1 MLRREEIERFYKDL
15 EGLDLKFPVAA
26 IAKATGHSKAN
37 VSKYLSRKLEP
48 SEAFLKAFYEKVQN
62 SGKNVSPEVFVSHKE
77 GESLHLAILAIAES
91 NKGLVRANTAIAE
104 ANKILAEK
112 VPESDSSEIPLAVES
127 RFSDLLELIAELGT
141 GTRWKSKQEAL
152 AVLSKLW
159 HGKTASVS
167 KNKKD
172 DYVPLSD
179 FVLANYQQ
187 SGRLFKHQVN
197 YYGTK
202 FRELK
207 KELGLAK
214 DFTLYSIRHT
224 RAIHLSQDGADPYT
238 IMQR

>member
-62 SGKNVSPEVFVSHKE
+62 SGKNVSHGTPEVFVSHKE

-112 VPESDSSEIPLAVES
+112 VSENASIES
-127 RFSDLLELIAELGT
+127 
-141 GTRWKSKQEAL
+141 
-152 AVLSKLW
+152 
-159 HGKTASVS
+159 
-167 KNKKD
+167 
-172 DYVPLSD
+172 
-179 FVLANYQQ
+179 
-187 SGRLFKHQVN
+187 
-197 YYGTK
+197 
-202 FRELK
+202 LK
-207 KELGLAK
+207 G
-214 DFTLYSIRHT
+214 
-224 RAIHLSQDGADPYT
+224 
-238 IMQR
+238 